1 MDDSTPQAI
10 ALICQTTTHYY
21 NFNDLKVELTLI
33 SLLCVDS
40 FVISGIP
47 LPFSSLWCYGQARDS
62 WEPIDI
68 TIPSDHFPLTV
79 IIPIFGLVQR
89 LDFANTSVVRRAAAL
104 TPRLT
109 LS

>member
-1 MDDSTPQAI
+1 MKKTKSSKKI
-10 ALICQTTTHYY
+10 AQKITMSMTVVCSI
-21 NFNDLKVELTLI
+21 VAV
-33 SLLCVDS
+33 LLS

-62 WEPIDI
+62 WEALDT

-79 IIPIFGLVQR
+79 IIPVFGLVQR
-89 LDFANTSVVRRAAAL
+89 LDFASISIVRRVAAL

>member
-1 MDDSTPQAI
+1 MS
-10 ALICQTTTHYY
+10 
-21 NFNDLKVELTLI
+21 V
-33 SLLCVDS
+33 LLSQEFLYPSHPRGVT
-40 FVISGIP
+40 VKLEIRGN
-47 LPFSSLWCYGQARDS
+47 LL
-62 WEPIDI
+62 DI

-89 LDFANTSVVRRAAAL
+89 LDFANISIVHRVAAL